1 MEENKAKVMLEC
13 IDELFKICG
22 YEQTHADILDDT
34 NWRSKYYMNLDQ
46 YYEWWAY
53 CVRRF
58 VHDLGTSLGDAEQE
72 ASTFIVK
79 YGFTLRHD

>member
-1 MEENKAKVMLEC
+1 MEEIKAKVMLEC
-13 IDELFKICG
+13 IDELFRICG
-22 YEQTHADILDDT
+22 YEQTHTSILDNE
-34 NWRSKYYMNLDQ
+34 NWRSQYYMNLDQ

-53 CVRRF
+53 CVKRF
-58 VHDLGTSLGDAEQE
+58 VHDLGTSLSDAEQE